1 MISLPLTIAHS
12 ARFVNSAALDAARPV
27 WYTEAMDKKLRP
39 VISIRIFRETKCFG
53 PGVAELLRHVR
64 EAHSL
69 RGAAMTMGMAYS
81 KAWTIVKQAER
92 ELGFPL
98 LVSVTG
104 GRARRRRGAF
114 SEGRASACGLWG
126 LLRPDAGLC
135 RRGIRPRVCGIHG
148 GAAGGTEI
156 NRKNRQSRVTGPPGI
171 FLCGIIPAP
180 RAFVPPWRIV
190 AIGPLIGLFPCRP
203 WPCG

>member
-1 MISLPLTIAHS
+1 M
-12 ARFVNSAALDAARPV
+12 N
-27 WYTEAMDKKLRP
+27 EKLRP

-104 GRARRRRGAF
+104 GRHGGDYCARMRAF
-114 SEGRASACGLWG
+114 AAEEFGRAFAEF
-126 LLRPDAGLC
+126 
-135 RRGIRPRVCGIHG
+135 
-148 GAAGGTEI
+148 TEEPQAEQ
-156 NRKNRQSRVTGPPGI
+156 K
-171 FLCGIIPAP
+171 
-180 RAFVPPWRIV
+180 
-190 AIGPLIGLFPCRP
+190 
-203 WPCG
+203 

>member
-104 GRARRRRGAF
+104 GRHGGGAELSPKAERLLAAYGDYCARMRAF
-114 SEGRASACGLWG
+114 AAEEFGRAFAEF
-126 LLRPDAGLC
+126 
-135 RRGIRPRVCGIHG
+135 
-148 GAAGGTEI
+148 TEEP
-156 NRKNRQSRVTGPPGI
+156 QAESE
-171 FLCGIIPAP
+171 
-180 RAFVPPWRIV
+180 
-190 AIGPLIGLFPCRP
+190 
-203 WPCG
+203 

>member
-12 ARFVNSAALDAARPV
+12 ARFVNSAALDAARAV

-104 GRARRRRGAF
+104 GR
-114 SEGRASACGLWG
+114 
-126 LLRPDAGLC
+126 
-135 RRGIRPRVCGIHG
+135 HG
-148 GAAGGTEI
+148 GGAELTDEARQMIAAYDAYCEKLRAYGAALFEETFAFYNDIPKHELH
-156 NRKNRQSRVTGPPGI
+156 RKEKTHD
-171 FLCGIIPAP
+171 
-180 RAFVPPWRIV
+180 
-190 AIGPLIGLFPCRP
+190 
-203 WPCG
+203 

>member
-1 MISLPLTIAHS
+1 
-12 ARFVNSAALDAARPV
+12 
-27 WYTEAMDKKLRP
+27 MDKKLRP

-104 GRARRRRGAF
+104 GRHGGGAELSPKAERPMGTTAPGCGPLPPRNSAARLRNSRRSRRR
-114 SEGRASACGLWG
+114 
-126 LLRPDAGLC
+126 
-135 RRGIRPRVCGIHG
+135 
-148 GAAGGTEI
+148 
-156 NRKNRQSRVTGPPGI
+156 NRNKESK
-171 FLCGIIPAP
+171 
-180 RAFVPPWRIV
+180 
-190 AIGPLIGLFPCRP
+190 
-203 WPCG
+203 